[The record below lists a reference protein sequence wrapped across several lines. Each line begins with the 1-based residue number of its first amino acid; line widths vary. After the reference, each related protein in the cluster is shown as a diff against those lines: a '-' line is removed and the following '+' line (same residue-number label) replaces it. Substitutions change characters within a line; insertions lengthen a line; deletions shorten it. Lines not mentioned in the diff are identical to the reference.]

1 MLLNLVSLYYC
12 ILFEISV
19 TLFVANQK
27 TCMFRTNFGRY
38 SKSITD
44 NRLFSRFM
52 HRSYISL
59 SPEVTKGRVN
69 VEQG

>member
-1 MLLNLVSLYYC
+1 
-12 ILFEISV
+12 
-19 TLFVANQK
+19 
-27 TCMFRTNFGRY
+27 MFRTNFGRY